1 MSKVLVLF
9 QNLINWIDNPKS
21 FLKFFQIL
29 FYYLPAI
36 LLPIIFII
44 LVIDNE
50 NYIALVYFIPLIIFI
65 VCVFIIRAKE
75 LVKEINANQKFFII
89 PALGHY
95 LKTSFEIYAIMILLF
110 PLSIVTLIFSDYV
123 YLGFEVPIIYEL
135 FDAIGVGRGSNIL
148 SFLLMSSITTLYGYF
163 VLFVGKFLYESF
175 IAIAYIAN
183 NIKK

>member
-1 MSKVLVLF
+1 M
-9 QNLINWIDNPKS
+9 NWIDNPKS

-29 FYYLPAI
+29 FYYLPAV

-50 NYIALVYFIPLIIFI
+50 NYIALVYFIPLIVSIL
-65 VCVFIIRAKE
+65 CVFIIRAKE
-75 LVKEINANQKFFII
+75 LVKEINTNQKFFII

-95 LKTSFEIYAIMILLF
+95 LKTSFEIYAIMILLL
-110 PLSIVTLIFSDYV
+110 PLSMVMLIFSDYA
-123 YLGFEVPIIYEL
+123 YLGFEVPIIYDL
-135 FDAIGVGRGSNIL
+135 FDAIGVIRRGSNIL
-148 SFLLMSSITTLYGYF
+148 SFLLVSAITTLYGYF

-175 IAIAYIAN
+175 IAITYIAN